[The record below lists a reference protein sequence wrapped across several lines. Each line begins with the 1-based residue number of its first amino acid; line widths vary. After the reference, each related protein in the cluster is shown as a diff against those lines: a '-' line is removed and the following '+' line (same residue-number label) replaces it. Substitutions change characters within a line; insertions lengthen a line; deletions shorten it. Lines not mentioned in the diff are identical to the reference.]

1 MGLFSSRKKNKNAT
15 TAPMTE
21 TKSQELPEEEQPTK
35 FDAINEQAQVIER
48 EIDSSSVTPS
58 NTSIEEVSH
67 EVISR
72 SKEVLDSN
80 EQTTGAEEDEEVVT
94 AHYVLFSQKPPVTHS
109 IGQTKILAIINQKG
123 GVGKST
129 TAVNLAA
136 ALGALNKEVL
146 LVDLDPQ
153 GNATTGVGMERGDI
167 KNSIYEVLIKKCE
180 IENSIIKTKS
190 KNLWLIPA
198 YLNLAGVDMEL
209 VELEREYREK
219 NEPFSRVNRL
229 KEEISKIKD
238 NYDFIII
245 DCPPS
250 LGILTTNALAASD
263 SVLIPVQ
270 CEYFALEGIMQLIN
284 TIMLAQK
291 KVNPNLDIEG
301 VLLTM
306 LTANTNLGLEVIES
320 IRSFF
325 KERVYDTIIP
335 RLIRLAEAPSHG
347 KPILEYEPR
356 SRGTLAY
363 LNLAKEVI
371 ERNGTK
377 EESTR

>member
-1 MGLFSSRKKNKNAT
+1 MSIMGKVI
-15 TAPMTE
+15 
-21 TKSQELPEEEQPTK
+21 
-35 FDAINEQAQVIER
+35 AIV
-48 EIDSSSVTPS
+48 
-58 NTSIEEVSH
+58 
-67 EVISR
+67 
-72 SKEVLDSN
+72 
-80 EQTTGAEEDEEVVT
+80 
-94 AHYVLFSQKPPVTHS
+94 
-109 IGQTKILAIINQKG
+109 NQKG
-123 GVGKST
+123 GVGKT
-129 TAVNLAA
+129 TTSINLAA
-136 ALGALNKEVL
+136 SLGALKKKVL

-153 GNATTGVGMERGDI
+153 GNATTGVGINKGDI
-167 KNSIYEVLIKKCE
+167 NSSIYEVLVMKTP
-180 IENSIIKTKS
+180 IEKAIVKTKTKHLS
-190 KNLWLIPA
+190 VLPA

-209 VELEREYREK
+209 IEIEKQYRQKGEK
-219 NEPFSRVNRL
+219 FNRVLRL
-229 KEEISKIKD
+229 KEELGKVKD
-238 NYDFIII
+238 RYDFILI

-250 LGILTTNALAASD
+250 LGILTTNALGASD

-306 LTANTNLGLEVIES
+306 LTTNTNLGLEVVES
-320 IRSFF
+320 IKGFF

-356 SRGTLAY
+356 SKGTEAY

-371 ERNGTK
+371 DKNGA
-377 EESTR
+377 

>member
-1 MGLFSSRKKNKNAT
+1 MMGKVI
-15 TAPMTE
+15 
-21 TKSQELPEEEQPTK
+21 
-35 FDAINEQAQVIER
+35 AIV
-48 EIDSSSVTPS
+48 
-58 NTSIEEVSH
+58 
-67 EVISR
+67 
-72 SKEVLDSN
+72 
-80 EQTTGAEEDEEVVT
+80 
-94 AHYVLFSQKPPVTHS
+94 
-109 IGQTKILAIINQKG
+109 NQKG
-123 GVGKST
+123 GVGKT
-129 TAVNLAA
+129 TTSINLAA
-136 ALGALNKEVL
+136 SLGVLKKKVL

-153 GNATTGVGMERGDI
+153 GNATTGIGVDKGNL
-167 KNSIYEVLIKKCE
+167 NSSVYEVMIMQTM
-180 IENSIIKTKS
+180 IEDAIIKTRS
-190 KNLWLIPA
+190 KNVSILPA

-209 VELEREYREK
+209 IELEKKYRMEGK
-219 NEPFSRVNRL
+219 KLNRVLRL
-229 KEEISKIKD
+229 KEELDKVKD
-238 NYDFIII
+238 KYDYVLI

-250 LGILTTNALAASD
+250 LGILTTNALGASD

-291 KVNPNLDIEG
+291 KVNPNLEIEG

-306 LTANTNLGLEVIES
+306 LTTNTNLGLEVVES
-320 IRSFF
+320 IKGFF

-371 ERNGTK
+371 ERNGTEK
-377 EESTR
+377 ESIG

>member
-1 MGLFSSRKKNKNAT
+1 
-15 TAPMTE
+15 
-21 TKSQELPEEEQPTK
+21 
-35 FDAINEQAQVIER
+35 
-48 EIDSSSVTPS
+48 
-58 NTSIEEVSH
+58 
-67 EVISR
+67 
-72 SKEVLDSN
+72 
-80 EQTTGAEEDEEVVT
+80 
-94 AHYVLFSQKPPVTHS
+94 
-109 IGQTKILAIINQKG
+109 
-123 GVGKST
+123 
-129 TAVNLAA
+129 
-136 ALGALNKEVL
+136 
-146 LVDLDPQ
+146 
-153 GNATTGVGMERGDI
+153 
-167 KNSIYEVLIKKCE
+167 
-180 IENSIIKTKS
+180 
-190 KNLWLIPA
+190 
-198 YLNLAGVDMEL
+198 MEL
-209 VELEREYREK
+209 VELERKYREK